1 MIVPSVFEPFSLAAL
16 ESMGAG
22 VPVITSRV
30 VGVSE
35 IMIQGVHGE
44 ILPDTSNI
52 DAISEAIRRWLMLLE
67 DPDKRASVC
76 ESCVALASQYTLE
89 RNLVETLSVIRELVE
104 EKRGQ
109 VDR

>member
-1 MIVPSVFEPFSLAAL
+1 
-16 ESMGAG
+16 
-22 VPVITSRV
+22 
-30 VGVSE
+30 
-35 IMIQGVHGE
+35 
-44 ILPDTSNI
+44 
-52 DAISEAIRRWLMLLE
+52 MLLE